1 MAQSIDLKFFESH
14 LLGHGV
20 EFAGFI
26 NKQGRVIDYVCK
38 NEINLSKE
46 QKEMF
51 FMMTSLNLSMQGDY
65 DDNLGTVQY
74 TVTERE
80 NSKIASIPAPF
91 GSVMLVMN
99 KKAGPSLLVKK
110 ILKAVD
116 YIKRLNDKSL
126 RSEKST
132 IIEDVKV

>member
-1 MAQSIDLKFFESH
+1 
-14 LLGHGV
+14 
-20 EFAGFI
+20 
-26 NKQGRVIDYVCK
+26 
-38 NEINLSKE
+38 
-46 QKEMF
+46 
-51 FMMTSLNLSMQGDY
+51 MMTSLNLSMQGDY